1 MGLRQVAIAKGDVY
15 VTVSLDDFFA
25 MPLDQRVRLI
35 LEQQVRFYDEQ
46 GTLMSTADG
55 LRILRKMRRPSAA
68 GVSQS

>member
-1 MGLRQVAIAKGDVY
+1 MALRQVAIAKGDVY
-15 VTVSLDDFFA
+15 VTVSLQDFVA

-55 LRILRKMRRPSAA
+55 LRILRKMRHPSAA
-68 GVSQS
+68 GVS